1 MSQWLTQ
8 QRQPKASGKRWVRPE
23 EPSSTSE
30 IDSLVTAEI
39 PEPQPLPEPSSSQ
52 AG

>member
-1 MSQWLTQ
+1 VSQWLAQ
-8 QRQPKASGKRWVRPE
+8 QRQPKTSGKRWVRPE
-23 EPSSTSE
+23 EASSITE
-30 IDSLVTAEI
+30 IDNQVTTEI